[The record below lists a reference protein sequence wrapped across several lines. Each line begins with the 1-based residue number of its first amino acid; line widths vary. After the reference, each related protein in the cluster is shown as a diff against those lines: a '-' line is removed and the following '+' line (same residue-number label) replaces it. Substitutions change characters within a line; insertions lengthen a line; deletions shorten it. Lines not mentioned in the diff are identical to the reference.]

1 MARLNLPLAGI
12 ATIILLSACSSE
24 SSRSTRS
31 GDSSSDASRN
41 SNASRPTPAG
51 TPERGESLPPGVKLQ
66 GGATIPKTDYV
77 FRRVTTPRG
86 DALWLDSI
94 VRRGG
99 RTAARIRRAELAL
112 PPLAADERL
121 MLASCDV
128 NGRLDPFVV
137 AIVVSEANVTR
148 YTKVRQAWRASPS
161 ARRFDII
168 PIAGIVCE
176 DPGS

>member
-1 MARLNLPLAGI
+1 M
-12 ATIILLSACSSE
+12 
-24 SSRSTRS
+24 
-31 GDSSSDASRN
+31 
-41 SNASRPTPAG
+41 
-51 TPERGESLPPGVKLQ
+51 
-66 GGATIPKTDYV
+66 

-94 VRRGG
+94 VQRGG

-112 PPLAADERL
+112 PPLAADERI

-148 YTKVRQAWRASPS
+148 YTKIRQAWRASPP